1 VAGVI
6 LSLASAAP
14 VGANLLLA
22 KKPLGS
28 FVFIARL
35 QFSLVESPAGCWRS
49 RPFGWSR
56 SSYAEAV
63 GTPGMPAGILPGPWC
78 TP

>member
-1 VAGVI
+1 MAGVTP
-6 LSLASAAP
+6 SLAPVAP
-14 VGANLLLA
+14 VGAILLSA
-22 KKPLGS
+22 KQPLGS

-49 RPFGWSR
+49 RPFGRSR

-63 GTPGMPAGILPGPWC
+63 GTPGTPADILPGPWC
-78 TP
+78 AP